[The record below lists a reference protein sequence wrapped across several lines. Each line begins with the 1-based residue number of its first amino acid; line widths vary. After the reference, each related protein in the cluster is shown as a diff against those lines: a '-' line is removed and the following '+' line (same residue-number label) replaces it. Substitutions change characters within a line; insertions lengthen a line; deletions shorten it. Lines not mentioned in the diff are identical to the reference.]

1 MHTDKEKAP
10 ADQGEGNDPE
20 RDQHMTN
27 DISTLIPI
35 RDHDGQQVA
44 SGRDLHAYLAV
55 NEKYTEWFKRMAEY
69 GFIEGQDFLTI
80 KTPGQPTNPNFGN
93 LKTRAVT
100 DHAVTIDMAKELG
113 MIQRTPEGKRIRQYF
128 IEVEKR
134 SQAVAVPSGPELVA
148 LALVEAQS
156 MLEAKDDHIATLEPK
171 ARAWDH
177 IVSSEASWSF
187 NDAAKFL
194 FEHKQIVVGEKRLF
208 NRCVAWGYLY
218 RDHKRRPH
226 VYQRYLEQGLFA
238 VKART
243 YRDHE
248 TGEVFESSAP
258 QVRIT
263 GKGLDAIYR
272 RLTDG
277 QLEVSA

>member
-1 MHTDKEKAP
+1 MKDLQIFNYQDTAVRTVLVEGEPWFVLVDLCRILELSNSSMVADRLESDALSTTEVIDSMNRTQSATIVSESGMYEVVFMSRKPEAVAFRRWITSEVLP
-10 ADQGEGNDPE
+10 A
-20 RDQHMTN
+20 
-27 DISTLIPI
+27 I
-35 RDHDGQQVA
+35 RKTGSYGQVA
-44 SGRDLHAYLAV
+44 
-55 NEKYTEWFKRMAEY
+55 
-69 GFIEGQDFLTI
+69 
-80 KTPGQPTNPNFGN
+80 
-93 LKTRAVT
+93 
-100 DHAVTIDMAKELG
+100 
-113 MIQRTPEGKRIRQYF
+113 
-128 IEVEKR
+128 
-134 SQAVAVPSGPELVA
+134 PSGPELVA

-156 MLEAKDDHIATLEPK
+156 MLEAKDETIAVLEPK

-187 NDAAKFL
+187 NDAAKSL

-218 RDHKRRPH
+218 RDRKRRPH

>member
-1 MHTDKEKAP
+1 MKDLQIFNYQDTPVRTVLVDDEP
-10 ADQGEGNDPE
+10 WFVLAD
-20 RDQHMTN
+20 
-27 DISTLIPI
+27 LCK
-35 RDHDGQQVA
+35 V
-44 SGRDLHAYLAV
+44 
-55 NEKYTEWFKRMAEY
+55 
-69 GFIEGQDFLTI
+69 
-80 KTPGQPTNPNFGN
+80 
-93 LKTRAVT
+93 
-100 DHAVTIDMAKELG
+100 LG
-113 MIQRTPEGKRIRQYF
+113 IRQYRTDRLDDDM
-128 IEVEKR
+128 IRNHPIVDSLGRTQNSTVVSESGMYEVVIR
-134 SQAVAVPSGPELVA
+134 SDKSEAAAFRRWITTEVLPAIRKTGGYGQVAPSGPELVA
-148 LALVEAQS
+148 RALIEAQS
-156 MLEAKDDHIATLEPK
+156 MLEAKDERIAVLEPK

-177 IVSSEASWSF
+177 IVSSQASWAF

>member
-1 MHTDKEKAP
+1 MKDLQIFNYQDTAVRTVLVEGEPWFVLADLCRILDLEQVSRVKSRLEDGVTSSTPIQDSLGRTQNATIVSESGMYEVVFMSRKPEAVIFRRWITSEVLP
-10 ADQGEGNDPE
+10 A
-20 RDQHMTN
+20 
-27 DISTLIPI
+27 I
-35 RDHDGQQVA
+35 RKTGSYGQA
-44 SGRDLHAYLAV
+44 A
-55 NEKYTEWFKRMAEY
+55 
-69 GFIEGQDFLTI
+69 
-80 KTPGQPTNPNFGN
+80 
-93 LKTRAVT
+93 
-100 DHAVTIDMAKELG
+100 
-113 MIQRTPEGKRIRQYF
+113 
-128 IEVEKR
+128 
-134 SQAVAVPSGPELVA
+134 PSGPELVA

-156 MLEAKDDHIATLEPK
+156 MLESKDDHIAVLEPK

-187 NDAAKFL
+187 NDAAKSL

-226 VYQRYLEQGLFA
+226 VYQRYLEQGLFS

-243 YRDHE
+243 YTDQT
-248 TGEVFESSAP
+248 TGEVLESSAP
-258 QVRIT
+258 QVRVT
-263 GKGLDAIYR
+263 GKGLDSIYR

>member
-44 SGRDLHAYLAV
+44 SGRDLHAYLGIG
-55 NEKYTEWFKRMAEY
+55 TEYARWFARMVEY
-69 GFIEGQDFLTI
+69 GFIDGQDFSPILT
-80 KTPGQPTNPNFGN
+80 KTPEGGRPS
-93 LKTRAVT
+93 T
-100 DHAVTIDMAKELG
+100 DHAVTFDMAKELG

-134 SQAVAVPSGPELVA
+134 SQAVAAPSGPELVA

>member
-1 MHTDKEKAP
+1 MRHDKEKAP
-10 ADQGEGNDPE
+10 AGQGEGNDPE
-20 RDQHMTN
+20 GDQHMTN

-44 SGRDLHAYLAV
+44 SGRDLHAYLGIG
-55 NEKYTEWFKRMAEY
+55 TEYARWFARMVEY
-69 GFIEGQDFLTI
+69 GFIDGQDFSPILT
-80 KTPGQPTNPNFGN
+80 KTPEGGGPS
-93 LKTRAVT
+93 T
-100 DHAVTIDMAKELG
+100 DHAVTFDMAKELG

-134 SQAVAVPSGPELVA
+134 SQAVAAPSGPELVA

-272 RLTDG
+272 RLADG

>member
-1 MHTDKEKAP
+1 MRNEGKEKTP
-10 ADQGEGNDPE
+10 AGKGEGLETKEKHQMSD
-20 RDQHMTN
+20 TN
-27 DISTLIPI
+27 DISTLVPI
-35 RDHDGQQVA
+35 RDHDGQRVA
-44 SGRDLHAYLAV
+44 SGRDLHAFLEV
-55 NEKYTEWFKRMAEY
+55 GRDYTTWFKQMVGY
-69 GFIEGQDFLTI
+69 GFVEGQDF
-80 KTPGQPTNPNFGN
+80 TPIRVESSGGRPG
-93 LKTRAVT
+93 A
-100 DHAVTIDMAKELG
+100 DHAVTIDMAKELS
-113 MIQRTPEGKRIRQYF
+113 MIQRTPIGKHARQYF
-128 IEVEKR
+128 IEVEKQSR
-134 SQAVAVPSGPELVA
+134 SIAAPSGPELVA

-156 MLEAKDDHIATLEPK
+156 MLEAKDETIAVLEPK

>member
-1 MHTDKEKAP
+1 MKDLQIFNYQDTPVRTVLVDDEPWFVLADLCRILDLEQVSRVKARLEDGVTSSTP
-10 ADQGEGNDPE
+10 IKDSLGRTQNATIVSEPGMYDVVFMSRKPE
-20 RDQHMTN
+20 AVAFRRWITTEVLP
-27 DISTLIPI
+27 SI
-35 RDHDGQQVA
+35 RKTGSYGQVA
-44 SGRDLHAYLAV
+44 
-55 NEKYTEWFKRMAEY
+55 
-69 GFIEGQDFLTI
+69 
-80 KTPGQPTNPNFGN
+80 
-93 LKTRAVT
+93 
-100 DHAVTIDMAKELG
+100 
-113 MIQRTPEGKRIRQYF
+113 
-128 IEVEKR
+128 
-134 SQAVAVPSGPELVA
+134 PSGPELVA
-148 LALVEAQS
+148 RALIEAQS
-156 MLEAKDDHIATLEPK
+156 MLEAKDEHIAVLEPK

-177 IVSSEASWSF
+177 IVSSQASWSF

-218 RDHKRRPH
+218 RDRKRRPH

-263 GKGLDAIYR
+263 GKGIDTIYR

>member
-1 MHTDKEKAP
+1 
-10 ADQGEGNDPE
+10 
-20 RDQHMTN
+20 MTN

-35 RDHDGQQVA
+35 RDHEGQQVA
-44 SGRDLHAYLAV
+44 SGRDL
-55 NEKYTEWFKRMAEY
+55 WFFLGIKSNYSTWFDRMVDY
-69 GFIEGQDFLTI
+69 GFTEGQDFIPILEESTGGR
-80 KTPGQPTNPNFGN
+80 PS
-93 LKTRAVT
+93 A
-100 DHAVTIDMAKELG
+100 DHAVTVDMAKELG
-113 MIQRTPEGKRIRQYF
+113 MIQRTNRGKQIRQYF
-128 IEVEKR
+128 IEVEKQSR
-134 SQAVAVPSGPELVA
+134 SIAAPSGPELVA

-156 MLEAKDDHIATLEPK
+156 MLEAKDETIAVLEPK

-218 RDHKRRPH
+218 RDRKRRPH

>member
-1 MHTDKEKAP
+1 
-10 ADQGEGNDPE
+10 
-20 RDQHMTN
+20 
-27 DISTLIPI
+27 
-35 RDHDGQQVA
+35 
-44 SGRDLHAYLAV
+44 
-55 NEKYTEWFKRMAEY
+55 
-69 GFIEGQDFLTI
+69 
-80 KTPGQPTNPNFGN
+80 
-93 LKTRAVT
+93 
-100 DHAVTIDMAKELG
+100 
-113 MIQRTPEGKRIRQYF
+113 
-128 IEVEKR
+128 
-134 SQAVAVPSGPELVA
+134 
-148 LALVEAQS
+148 
-156 MLEAKDDHIATLEPK
+156 MLEAKDETIAVLEPK

-208 NRCVAWGYLY
+208 NRCVAWGHLY

-226 VYQRYLEQGLFA
+226 VYQRHLEQGLFA

>member
-1 MHTDKEKAP
+1 
-10 ADQGEGNDPE
+10 
-20 RDQHMTN
+20 MTN
-27 DISTLIPI
+27 DISTLVPI

-44 SGRDLHAYLAV
+44 SGRDMHAYLGV
-55 NEKYTEWFKRMAEY
+55 SSNYTTWFDRMVGY
-69 GFIEGQDFLTI
+69 GFVEGQDYVSISGTV
-80 KTPGQPTNPNFGN
+80 PTGR
-93 LKTRAVT
+93 TDRT
-100 DHAVTIDMAKELG
+100 YTQIDHAVTVDMAKELG

-128 IEVEKR
+128 IEVEKQAR
-134 SQAVAVPSGPELVA
+134 EAQAVAAPSGPELVA
-148 LALVEAQS
+148 RALIEAQS
-156 MLEAKDDHIATLEPK
+156 MLEAKDEKIATLEPK

-263 GKGLDAIYR
+263 GKGLDTIYR

>member
-1 MHTDKEKAP
+1 MRHDKEKAP
-10 ADQGEGNDPE
+10 GGQTPRAGDPE

-44 SGRDLHAYLAV
+44 SGRDLHAYLGIG
-55 NEKYTEWFKRMAEY
+55 TEYARWFARMVEY
-69 GFIEGQDFLTI
+69 GFIDGQDFSPILT
-80 KTPGQPTNPNFGN
+80 KTPEGGRPS
-93 LKTRAVT
+93 T
-100 DHAVTIDMAKELG
+100 DHAVTFDMAKELG

-134 SQAVAVPSGPELVA
+134 SQAVAAPSGPELVA

-156 MLEAKDDHIATLEPK
+156 MLEAKDEQIATLEPK

>member
-1 MHTDKEKAP
+1 MHHDKEKAP
-10 ADQGEGNDPE
+10 AGQGEGNDPE
-20 RDQHMTN
+20 RDQHMSN
-27 DISTLIPI
+27 DISTLIPV

-44 SGRDLHAYLAV
+44 SGRDLHAYLGI
-55 NEKYTEWFKRMAEY
+55 KTRYSDWFARMVEY
-69 GFIEGQDFLTI
+69 GFIESQDYILISENVPSGRSDRTY
-80 KTPGQPTNPNFGN
+80 TQ
-93 LKTRAVT
+93 T
-100 DHAVTIDMAKELG
+100 DHAVTFDMAKELG

-134 SQAVAVPSGPELVA
+134 SQAVAAPSGPELVA